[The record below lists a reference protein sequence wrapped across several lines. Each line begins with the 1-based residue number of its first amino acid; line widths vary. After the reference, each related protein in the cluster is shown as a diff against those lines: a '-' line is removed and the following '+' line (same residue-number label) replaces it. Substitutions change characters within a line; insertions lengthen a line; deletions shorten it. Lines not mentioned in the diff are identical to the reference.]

1 MEVTSTEV
9 ESFAPKTPMQF
20 DSPQESEM
28 EYKMIEET
36 AAMEYLLS
44 DGIPPIDGRPPYMLG
59 AAK

>member
-1 MEVTSTEV
+1 
-9 ESFAPKTPMQF
+9 MQF